1 MRISEVFLSLQGES
15 SSAGLPTVF
24 VRTTGCNLRCR
35 WCDTAHAFTGGEEM
49 SPEEVRRRVDACGV
63 RRVCLTGGEPLLQP
77 RGEVA
82 ALLDLLADHEVS
94 VETSGALPLAPYT
107 LREHHRWVMDVKC
120 PSSGMADRMDRDNLR
135 RLRPQDEVKFVVA
148 DEADYRWAAAFIRR
162 HGLDGRHRLL
172 LSPVHGE
179 LDPAALA
186 AWMLED
192 RLEARL
198 QVQLHKLLWGDA
210 RGR

>member
-1 MRISEVFLSLQGES
+1 MRVSEVFLSLQGES

-24 VRTTGCNLRCR
+24 VRTAGCNLRCR
-35 WCDTAHAFTGGEEM
+35 WCDTAYAFTGGEEL
-49 SPEEVRRRVDACGV
+49 PPAEVRRRVEAYGV

-77 RGEVA
+77 RDEVA
-82 ALLDLLADHEVS
+82 ALLDLLADREVS
-94 VETSGALPLAPYT
+94 VETSGAVPLAPHA
-107 LREHHRWVMDVKC
+107 LRQHHRWVMDVKC
-120 PSSGMADRMDRDNLR
+120 PSSGMSGRLHPDNLR

-148 DEADYRWAAAFIRR
+148 DEADYRWAAAFIRE
-162 HGLDGRHRLL
+162 HGLEGRHRLL

-186 AWMLED
+186 EWILED

>member
-1 MRISEVFLSLQGES
+1 MRINEIFLSLQGES

-35 WCDTAHAFTGGEEM
+35 YCDTAYAFTEGEEM

-82 ALLDLLADHEVS
+82 ALLDLLADREVS
-94 VETSGALPLAPYT
+94 VETSGALPLAPYA

-120 PSSGMADRMDRDNLR
+120 PSSGMAGRLHADNLR

-148 DEADYRWAAAFIRR
+148 DEADYRWAAAFIRE